1 MDGTGEH
8 SERPRVHAFSHMWK
22 TDLNTNIST
31 ILYTYKSE
39 HVSKSGALRGDWGGK
54 EEKSHTEWVILKYIT
69 SV

>member
-39 HVSKSGALRGDWGGK
+39 HVSKSGALRGD
-54 EEKSHTEWVILKYIT
+54 
-69 SV
+69 